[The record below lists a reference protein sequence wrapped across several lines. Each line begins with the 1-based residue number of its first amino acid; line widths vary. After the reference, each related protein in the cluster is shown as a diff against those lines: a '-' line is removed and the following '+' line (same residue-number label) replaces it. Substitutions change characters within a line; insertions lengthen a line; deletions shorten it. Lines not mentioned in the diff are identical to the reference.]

1 MERLQKVIAAA
12 GITSRRKAEGL
23 ITSGKVRVN
32 GELIT
37 QLGTKV
43 SSQDQVEVN
52 GVPLMKEA
60 KRYFLL
66 YKPRQII
73 SSVHD
78 EKGRKT
84 VVDFFP
90 EVQQRLYPV
99 GRLDYNT
106 SGLIIL
112 TNDGQLA
119 NLLTH
124 PSYQVEKNYVA
135 KVNGIPDKVA
145 LKKLQ
150 RGVKLAT
157 KKTAPAKV
165 KLLSSDHRKN
175 TAIVSLTIHEG
186 MNHEVRDMLQA
197 VGYPVDKLSRE
208 RYAFLTTEGLTAG
221 ESRPLQRHEV
231 AALKKLAQ
239 TGKLH

>member
-12 GITSRRKAEGL
+12 GIASRRKAEQL
-23 ITSGKVRVN
+23 ISTGHVQVN
-32 GELIT
+32 GEVVTTMGI
-37 QLGTKV
+37 
-43 SSQDQVEVN
+43 QVEPHDHVEVD
-52 GVPLMKEA
+52 GVPLATEQ

-66 YKPRQII
+66 YKPRRVI

-90 EVQQRLYPV
+90 KINERIYPI

-112 TNDGQLA
+112 TNDGELA

-124 PSYQVEKNYVA
+124 PSYRIEKQYAA
-135 KVNGIPDKVA
+135 KVEGIPTTDA
-145 LKKLQ
+145 LKQL
-150 RGVKLAT
+150 RTGVKLAT

-165 KLLSSDHRKN
+165 KLLSSDRAKK
-175 TAIVSLTIHEG
+175 TALVSLTIHEG
-186 MNHEVRDMLQA
+186 MNHEVRDMLNA
-197 VGYPVDKLSRE
+197 VGYPVNKLSRE
-208 RYAFLTTEGLTAG
+208 RYAFLTTESMTAG
-221 ESRPLQRHEV
+221 DSRPLQPQEV
-231 AALKKLAQ
+231 AALKKLAR
-239 TGKLH
+239 TGKIR

>member
-12 GITSRRKAEGL
+12 GVTSRRKAEGL
-23 ITSGKVRVN
+23 ISSGKVRVN
-32 GELIT
+32 GEVIT

-43 SSQDQVEVN
+43 SAQDRVEVN
-52 GVPLMKEA
+52 GIPLMKEA

-90 EVQQRLYPV
+90 EIQQRLYPV

-124 PSYQVEKNYVA
+124 PRYQVEKNYVA
-135 KVNGIPDKVA
+135 KVNGIPDKMA

-150 RGVKLAT
+150 YGVRLAA

-221 ESRPLQRHEV
+221 ESRPLKHQEV
-231 AALKKLAQ
+231 SALKKLAQ
-239 TGKLH
+239 TGKLR

>member
-12 GITSRRKAEGL
+12 GVTSRRKAEGL
-23 ITSGKVRVN
+23 ISSGKVRVN
-32 GELIT
+32 GEVIT

-43 SSQDQVEVN
+43 SAQDRVEVN
-52 GVPLMKEA
+52 GIPLMKEA

-90 EVQQRLYPV
+90 EIQQRLYPV

-124 PSYQVEKNYVA
+124 PRYQVEKNYVA
-135 KVNGIPDKVA
+135 KVNGIPDKMA

-150 RGVKLAT
+150 HGVRLAA

-221 ESRPLQRHEV
+221 ESRPLKHQEV

-239 TGKLH
+239 TGKLR